1 MAHPAAVAASLC
13 LVLTLSTGEAFA
25 QTAAGNPPL
34 TWVTL
39 GTQAGPLP
47 NPERSQAANLLV
59 VKGKPWVVDCGDGAV
74 ERLAAAGY
82 TPAQVDAVFLSHLHA
97 DHIGGLQGLIGLRW
111 ISLEQ
116 KGALTVYGP
125 PGTDA
130 VVAGI
135 LQSLGP
141 TARMGRGFGVHIPTP
156 EELTRVVIVKDGSDL
171 NLDGVRVRA
180 VRNSHFDEQPGHP
193 ADNGSQSLSYRFDYD
208 GYGIGYTGD
217 TGPSDAVARLDR
229 GVDLLVSEVFDVPAM
244 IDFATHNIKPPLAPQ
259 AKAGMIQHFEMQHLT
274 PQEAGR
280 IAATAGARR
289 LVFTHIGV
297 PGATAAHAAEL
308 VRAAH
313 ETFKGE
319 VAVAHDLARF

>member
-1 MAHPAAVAASLC
+1 
-13 LVLTLSTGEAFA
+13 
-25 QTAAGNPPL
+25 
-34 TWVTL
+34 
-39 GTQAGPLP
+39 
-47 NPERSQAANLLV
+47 
-59 VKGKPWVVDCGDGAV
+59 
-74 ERLAAAGY
+74 
-82 TPAQVDAVFLSHLHA
+82 
-97 DHIGGLQGLIGLRW
+97 
-111 ISLEQ
+111 
-116 KGALTVYGP
+116 
-125 PGTDA
+125 
-130 VVAGI
+130 
-135 LQSLGP
+135 
-141 TARMGRGFGVHIPTP
+141 
-156 EELTRVVIVKDGSDL
+156 
-171 NLDGVRVRA
+171 VRA

-244 IDFATHNIKPPLAPQ
+244 IDFATHNIKTPMTPQ
-259 AKAGMIQHFEMQHLT
+259 ARAGMIQHFEMQHLT

-280 IAATAGARR
+280 IAANAGARR